1 MNNHAFAIGV
11 NYWDSKSG
19 TDMWKNWDRE
29 TVEADFAALEAVGVR
44 YLRVF
49 PNWRDFQ
56 PIRKQYQW
64 GNKFRCYVFGEQE
77 SPMSPDADGLDPE
90 MIAHFREMAEIA
102 QQHGM
107 KLLVSLVTG

>member
-1 MNNHAFAIGV
+1 MNDHAFAIGV

-56 PIRKQYQW
+56 PIHKQYQW
-64 GNKFRCYVFGEQE
+64 GKQVPLLCIRRAGIPDVPRC
-77 SPMSPDADGLDPE
+77 
-90 MIAHFREMAEIA
+90 
-102 QQHGM
+102 
-107 KLLVSLVTG
+107 

>member
-1 MNNHAFAIGV
+1 MNDHAFAIGV

-49 PNWRDFQ
+49 PNWR
-56 PIRKQYQW
+56 PR
-64 GNKFRCYVFGEQE
+64 
-77 SPMSPDADGLDPE
+77 
-90 MIAHFREMAEIA
+90 FREHSVQMPPPR
-102 QQHGM
+102 
-107 KLLVSLVTG
+107 